1 MRIPFFPIILLGLPL
16 AEIAVFVLVGEEI
29 GALATVALV
38 IATSILGGI
47 LLRIQGIGVLS
58 RIQTEMQTGGSP
70 GRDLVHGAMIM
81 IAGFLLLLPGFIT
94 DTLGFLLFIPP
105 IREFA
110 WQFVKKHIVVVDAG
124 RSAMWRRSR
133 SDNTIDLDED
143 DYSRDNPEKPD
154 SNPRI
159 IDHDPRS

>member
-47 LLRIQGIGVLS
+47 LLRIQGVGVLS
-58 RIQTEMQTGGSP
+58 RIQAEMQTGGSP

-94 DTLGFLLFIPP
+94 DTFGILLFIPP
-105 IREFA
+105 VREFA
-110 WQFVKKHIVVVDAG
+110 WQFVKKHIVVVNT
-124 RSAMWRRSR
+124 SSSTMWRRSR
-133 SDNTIDLDED
+133 TDNTIDLDED
-143 DYSRDNPEKPD
+143 DYSRDDQDKPN